1 MHGPS
6 VLVGYKE
13 PNNPDAAGQ
22 TTMVQLPS
30 GAYVRPGE
38 QIREHDLVPPNWSNA
53 PPLATQVGGQHY
65 KKLKIQPVE
74 YVHANNLGYFEG
86 RVIKYVS
93 RWRDKGGIDD
103 LKKAIHFIELLIEL
117 EAKKDV

>member
-6 VLVGYKE
+6 VLVGYH
-13 PNNPDAAGQ
+13 A
-22 TTMVQLPS
+22 TTMQQMADGS
-30 GAYVRPGE
+30 FGRPPVANFNCNNTPI
-38 QIREHDLVPPNWSNA
+38 QQDWSSA

-65 KKLKIQPVE
+65 KKFKIQPVE

-86 RVIKYVS
+86 SVIKYVS

-117 EAKKDV
+117 EAKKDVP

>member
-13 PNNPDAAGQ
+13 PNNPDSAEQA
-22 TTMVQLPS
+22 TMIRLPN
-30 GAYVRPGE
+30 GGYVRPDYP
-38 QIREHDLVPPNWSNA
+38 RVVPSWSSA

-86 RVIKYVS
+86 SVIKYVS

-117 EAKKDV
+117 EAKKDVP